1 MAEDVEIKEGLQ
13 GVYITKSSICKVD
26 GQEGK
31 LYYRGYR
38 IEDLANYS
46 SYEEVCYLLLYGKLP
61 NSKELSDFIAKMR
74 EERAIPENTKDI
86 IRKFSKESQALD
98 VLRTA
103 MSSLSAD
110 DSKPYSDDESENIE
124 KAIKII
130 AKTATIAAAID
141 RIKDGKEILEPD
153 NSLNHSAN
161 FLYMI
166 TGNKPDKEAEKLMDV
181 MFILHAEHSSN
192 ASTFATLVA
201 CSTLADIYAGV
212 TAGVAA
218 LKGPLHGGADEA
230 AVKMMEEI
238 GNPDNTESYIEE
250 ALAGKKK
257 IMGFGHRVYKTYDPR
272 ARILKSYLDTIKGN
286 SNEEINK
293 LIEISLRAEKMMI
306 DKLGKSHGIWP
317 NVDFFS
323 GPLYMHL
330 NIKPEMFDTVFAS
343 SRTVGWCSHVIEY
356 WRNNKL
362 FRPLEEYVGKIDL
375 EYLPIEKR

>member
-1 MAEDVEIKEGLQ
+1 MAEDIEIKEGLQ
-13 GVYITKSSICKVD
+13 GVYITKSEICKVD

-31 LYYRGYR
+31 LYYRGYK

-61 NSKELSDFIAKMR
+61 NSKELTNFIKKMK
-74 EERAIPENTKDI
+74 EERGISENTKEI
-86 IRKFSKESQALD
+86 IRRFSKESQTLD

-103 MSSLSAD
+103 MSSLSAE
-110 DSKPYSDDESENIE
+110 DSEPYSQNENENIE
-124 KAIKII
+124 KSIKII
-130 AKTATIAAAID
+130 AKTATIAAAIG
-141 RIKDGKEILEPD
+141 RIKEGKEILEPD
-153 NSLNHSAN
+153 ESLNHSAN
-161 FLYMI
+161 FLYML
-166 TGNKPDKEAEKLMDV
+166 TGEKPDKDAEKLMDV

-230 AVKMMEEI
+230 AVKMMREI
-238 GNPDNTESYIEE
+238 GSPDNTENYIEE
-250 ALAGKKK
+250 ALAGKRK

-272 ARILKSYLDTIKGN
+272 AKILKSYLDKIKGN
-286 SNEEINK
+286 SNEEINR
-293 LIEISLRAEKMMI
+293 LIDISLRAEKMMI

-330 NIKPEMFDTVFAS
+330 NIKPELFDTVFAS

-375 EYLPIEKR
+375 KYLPVEQR

>member
-1 MAEDVEIKEGLQ
+1 MAEGIEIKEGLQ

-31 LYYRGYR
+31 LYYRGYK

-46 SYEEVCYLLLYGKLP
+46 SYEEVCYLLLYSKLP
-61 NSKELSDFIAKMR
+61 NSKELSDFIAKMK
-74 EERAIPENTKDI
+74 EERTIPENTKDI

-98 VLRTA
+98 ALRTA

-110 DSKPYSDDESENIE
+110 DSKPYSDNENENIE

-130 AKTATIAAAID
+130 AKTATISAAIG
-141 RIKDGKEILEPD
+141 RIKEGKEMIEPD

-161 FLYMI
+161 FLYML
-166 TGNKPDKEAEKLMDV
+166 TGNKPDKDSEKLMDV

-230 AVKMMEEI
+230 AVKMMKEI
-238 GNPDNTESYIEE
+238 GNPENTENYIEE

-272 ARILKSYLDTIKGN
+272 AKILKSYLDKIKGN
-286 SNEEINK
+286 SDSEINK

-330 NIKPEMFDTVFAS
+330 EIKPEMFDTVFAS

-356 WRNNKL
+356 WRDNKL

>member
-230 AVKMMEEI
+230 AVKMMEKI
-238 GNPDNTESYIEE
+238 GNPDNTENYIEE

>member
-31 LYYRGYR
+31 LYYRGYK

-46 SYEEVCYLLLYGKLP
+46 SYEEVCYLLLYSKLP
-61 NSKELSDFIAKMR
+61 NSKEFSDFIAKMR
-74 EERAIPENTKDI
+74 EERAILENTKDI

-238 GNPDNTESYIEE
+238 GNPDNTENYIEE

>member
-1 MAEDVEIKEGLQ
+1 MTEGIEIKDGLQ
-13 GVYITKSSICKVD
+13 GVYITKSEICKVD

-31 LYYRGYR
+31 LYYRGYK

-46 SYEEVCYLLLYGKLP
+46 SYEEVCYLLLYSKLP
-61 NSKELSDFIAKMR
+61 NSKELSDFTKKMK
-74 EERAIPENTKDI
+74 EERTIPENTKDI
-86 IRKFSKESQALD
+86 IRKFSKGSQTLD

-110 DSKPYSDDESENIE
+110 DSKPYSDNESENIE

-130 AKTATIAAAID
+130 TKTATIAAAIG
-141 RIKDGKEILEPD
+141 RIKEGKEILEPD

-161 FLYMI
+161 FLYML
-166 TGNKPDKEAEKLMDV
+166 TGEKPDKDSEKLMDV

-230 AVKMMEEI
+230 AVKMMKEI
-238 GNPDNTESYIEE
+238 GNPDNTENYIDE
-250 ALAGKKK
+250 ALAGKRK

-272 ARILKSYLDTIKGN
+272 ARILKSYLDKIKGN
-286 SNEEINK
+286 SNEEINS

-306 DKLGKSHGIWP
+306 DRLGKSHGIWP

-330 NIKPEMFDTVFAS
+330 NIKPELFDTVFAS

-356 WRNNKL
+356 WRSNKL
-362 FRPLEEYVGKIDL
+362 FRPLEEYIGRIDL